1 MHCRIFSSVFFSPKL
16 IFRFA
21 AGDFLVQ
28 DHVTATGK
36 RRRVSI
42 RISPHGNMVPP
53 VALDTALTYS
63 FDNHVS
69 TALDNVLQVGP
80 FFRSSETSGL
90 SFEPLCW
97 HCTAFPKQNVLGSLS
112 LRLEILHWFLGPSWG
127 CLLRLSTVDSS
138 VRWSVNF
145 YCLARILASNVAGSE
160 FILVS
165 RPICFS
171 LVVHTLGPFG
181 QQGLVSWCWQ

>member
-1 MHCRIFSSVFFSPKL
+1 MNIFNSWHKNKGLWVHCRIVSSIFFSPKL

-36 RRRVSI
+36 RRRVST
-42 RISPHGNMVPP
+42 RISPHGKMVPP

-63 FDNHVS
+63 LDNHVS
-69 TALDNVLQVGP
+69 TALDNVLQMGP
-80 FFRSSETSGL
+80 FFRSSETSEL
-90 SFEPLCW
+90 SLEPLCW
-97 HCTAFPKQNVLGSLS
+97 HCTTFPKQNVLGSLS
-112 LRLEILHWFLGPSWG
+112 LRLEILLWFLGPSWG
-127 CLLRLSTVDSS
+127 CLIRLSTVDSS
-138 VRWSVNF
+138 IRRSVLLGF
-145 YCLARILASNVAGSE
+145 YCLARILDSDVVGSE

-171 LVVHTLGPFG
+171 LV
-181 QQGLVSWCWQ
+181 

>member
-1 MHCRIFSSVFFSPKL
+1 MNIFNSWHKNKGLWVHCRIVSSVFFSPKL
-16 IFRFA
+16 ISRFA

-36 RRRVSI
+36 RRRVST
-42 RISPHGNMVPP
+42 RISLDGNMVPP

-63 FDNHVS
+63 LDNHVS
-69 TALDNVLQVGP
+69 TDMDNVKMGP
-80 FFRSSETSGL
+80 FFRSSETSEL
-90 SFEPLCW
+90 SLEPLCW

-112 LRLEILHWFLGPSWG
+112 LRLEILLWFLGPSWG
-127 CLLRLSTVDSS
+127 CLIRLSTEDSS
-138 VRWSVNF
+138 IRRSVLLGF
-145 YCLARILASNVAGSE
+145 YCLARILDSDVVGSE

-171 LVVHTLGPFG
+171 LV
-181 QQGLVSWCWQ
+181 